1 MGAPVRPSVY
11 GTSLV
16 CRANRAQGQRHPT
29 FAAAGRARASSA
41 LTFGYGLARAG
52 PIDSYGPEPPLEV
65 PMEAPMSN
73 ALARATQSLLRI
85 MSGLLFIF
93 PGSVK
98 ILGWF
103 GGMPAGFALTPLLR
117 TAGWMELVGGTLIL
131 LGLWRWRSSAR
142 A

>member
-1 MGAPVRPSVY
+1 
-11 GTSLV
+11 
-16 CRANRAQGQRHPT
+16 
-29 FAAAGRARASSA
+29 
-41 LTFGYGLARAG
+41 
-52 PIDSYGPEPPLEV
+52 
-65 PMEAPMSN
+65 MSN